1 MGENIMEKVAE
12 KVIEKDS
19 IALKRVKENILA
31 AGLMFFIVPL
41 NIFYIMLNTSKRGV
55 HDLVTPI
62 DNMIPF
68 MKVFIIPYVA
78 WYAFIFIIV
87 VYLFFKDR
95 EVYYTTVIS
104 YNFGLIAAYITF
116 FFFQTTVPRPEITGS
131 DVLSKMVLSIY
142 GADQPYNCFPSIHVL
157 TSFLMVKALS
167 ASKIKNKLNL
177 GVVWLSAVAIIMSTL
192 FVKQHVILDAVSGI
206 VYADVIFR
214 IVNAYSGRVF
224 AWIKKQFLL
233 LMMKKKLE
241 I

>member
-1 MGENIMEKVAE
+1 MEKLAE
-12 KVIEKDS
+12 KVIEKES
-19 IALKRVKENILA
+19 ITLKRVKENILA
-31 AGLMFFIVPL
+31 ASLMFLILPL
-41 NIFYIMLNTSKRGV
+41 NIFYIMLNSSKRGV
-55 HDLVTPI
+55 HNLVTPV

-68 MKVFIIPYVA
+68 MRVFIIPYVA
-78 WYAFIFIIV
+78 WYAFIFVTVI
-87 VYLFFKDR
+87 YLFFKDR

-104 YNFGLIAAYITF
+104 YNLGLIASYITF
-116 FFFQTTVPRPEITGS
+116 FFFQTTVPRPDIIGS
-131 DVLSKMVLSIY
+131 DVLSKMVLAIY

-167 ASKIKNKLNL
+167 ASKIKSKLNL
-177 GVVWLSAVAIIMSTL
+177 GIVWLSAVAIIISTL

-214 IVNAYSGRVF
+214 IVNTYGGRVF
-224 AWIKKQFLL
+224 AWIKKQILL